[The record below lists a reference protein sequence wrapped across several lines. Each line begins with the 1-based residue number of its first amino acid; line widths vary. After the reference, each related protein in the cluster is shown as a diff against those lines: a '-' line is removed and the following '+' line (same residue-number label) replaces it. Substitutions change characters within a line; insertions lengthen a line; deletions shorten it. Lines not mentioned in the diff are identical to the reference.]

1 MTRVNKYMVYN
12 PKKDKPV
19 KYYTHVENAISD
31 ATKLNNQ
38 ENTDILVL
46 QVVANI
52 ENEKIKI
59 KKDVE
64 MFFCD
69 RKLELIEE

>member
-19 KYYTHVENAISD
+19 KYYVSVENAIKD
-31 ATKLNNQ
+31 AIILNNQ
-38 ENTDILVL
+38 EDTDILVL

-52 ENEKIKI
+52 ENKKIKM
-59 KKDVE
+59 KKPNI
-64 MFFCD
+64 MFFAN
-69 RKLELIEE
+69 RSIEIIEE

>member
-19 KYYTHVENAISD
+19 KYYTHVEEAISD
-31 ATKLNNQ
+31 AIRLNNQ

-52 ENEKIKI
+52 ENKKIKVQNSKFI
-59 KKDVE
+59 FE
-64 MFFCD
+64 H
-69 RKLELIEE
+69 RELEVIEE